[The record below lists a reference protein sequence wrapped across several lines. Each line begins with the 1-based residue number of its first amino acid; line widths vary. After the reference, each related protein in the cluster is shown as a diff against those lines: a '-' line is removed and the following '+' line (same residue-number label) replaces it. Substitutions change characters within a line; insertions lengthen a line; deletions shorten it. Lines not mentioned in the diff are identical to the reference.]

1 VADVP
6 DNAQDTG
13 LSGRVA
19 IVTGAATGLGR
30 SEAIGLARAG
40 AQVIVNDVAAALE
53 SSDVVEEVSRYTTAV
68 PVSGD
73 VSMRSTADAL
83 MAAAEAQGGLDI
95 VVNNAGIARDRMLFN
110 VNDEEWDEV
119 IAVCLRGHFLMTRN
133 AAAYWRSRAKE
144 SGGQIYGRLIN
155 TSSESALLGPPG
167 QPNYSAAK
175 AGIVALTLSAA
186 RALNRY
192 GVCANAICPRART
205 PMTAGVYGDEPEL
218 GAGDVDPLSPDH
230 VAMFVRYLAS
240 PASATVTGQVFVVAG
255 RMILLLAAPSV
266 ATSIVARGPA
276 WNLPEL
282 NLALRDCFAARDPE
296 LNYAAFEV
304 NKMNPP

>member
-1 VADVP
+1 
-6 DNAQDTG
+6 
-13 LSGRVA
+13 
-19 IVTGAATGLGR
+19 
-30 SEAIGLARAG
+30 
-40 AQVIVNDVAAALE
+40 
-53 SSDVVEEVSRYTTAV
+53 
-68 PVSGD
+68 
-73 VSMRSTADAL
+73 

-296 LNYAAFEV
+296 LNFAAFEV